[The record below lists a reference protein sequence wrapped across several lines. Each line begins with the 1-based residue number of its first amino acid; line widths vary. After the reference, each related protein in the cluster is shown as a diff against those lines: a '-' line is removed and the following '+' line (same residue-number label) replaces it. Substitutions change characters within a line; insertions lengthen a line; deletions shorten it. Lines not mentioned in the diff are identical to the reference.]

1 MLTATGTSIPTVEQ
15 KQGNI
20 QEALFR
26 KKHHGYADCKKIV
39 GFMLVKTKEQTLI
52 KENQKR
58 YRGYCFS
65 FTYRRCQ

>member
-1 MLTATGTSIPTVEQ
+1 MLTATGTSITTVEQ

-39 GFMLVKTKEQTLI
+39 RFMLVKTE
-52 KENQKR
+52 E
-58 YRGYCFS
+58 
-65 FTYRRCQ
+65 